1 MKIEDGTGTGRA
13 AKVEENNRLLTQA
26 AASSEL
32 HENSLKEEQVY
43 MFSSGEFTSI
53 TTTGTETGCFY
64 VKNDS
69 STKKLIL
76 SSIRTCG
83 TQLQK
88 VTFYKNATGGTL
100 ITDQTPAQSTNLN
113 FTSSNSSES
122 TVYVGANA
130 KTVTGGTWFG
140 QHINHVGH
148 SSIDTRDALIL
159 GKNDSL
165 SVTFEVAVAAEVCV
179 AIEGY
184 FE

>member
-64 VKNDS
+64 VQNDS

-83 TQLQK
+83 TQVQK

-100 ITDQTPAQSTNLN
+100 ITDQAPAQSTNLN
-113 FTSSNSSES
+113 FTSSNISES

-130 KTVTGGTWFG
+130 KTVTGGTWFA
-140 QHINHVGH
+140 QHINQVGH
-148 SSIDTRDALIL
+148 STIDTRDALIL

-184 FE
+184 LE